1 MKFFYSAEIR
11 AVVELTDEE
20 FSYLMKACSHHYDG
34 QVESMSKPGS
44 PMYGSKNRRDWH
56 KGEPDSFSQD
66 LNVELS
72 SRHLQL
78 LIKSLEMHSTSMAGR
93 LYITL
98 SKIWNRLGTK
108 SLALNEHYAKQIL
121 NAKV

>member
-1 MKFFYSAEIR
+1 MKFFYVAIIK

-20 FSYLMKACSHHYDG
+20 FYYLMKACSHHYDSA
-34 QVESMSKPGS
+34 VESMSKPGN
-44 PMYGSKNRRDWH
+44 PMWASKNNRLFH
-56 KGEPDSFSQD
+56 KQDPEKFTQD
-66 LNVELS
+66 LTVELT

-78 LIKSLEMHSTSMAGR
+78 LIKSLEMHSTPLAGR

-98 SKIWNRLGTK
+98 TRIWSKLGAK
-108 SLALNEHYAKQIL
+108 ALALNEHYAKQIL